1 MSLRYFTLKNE
12 KAEIKLLFKDAII
25 IIPFPT
31 SRMLKWL
38 IKKNNNKTK
47 TLSKE
52 IFIIFCICIYLYGF

>member
-12 KAEIKLLFKDAII
+12 KAEIKLLLKETII

-38 IKKNNNKTK
+38 IKKKNNNLKK
-47 TLSKE
+47 NIE
-52 IFIIFCICIYLYGF
+52 